1 MAFSSPEQFH
11 FFRDPQKQPHQLV
24 WLFFVEST
32 VKIDGF
38 SPSKMPRSGGSKPK
52 PSDNGFGLLAR
63 SSRIELCN
71 EMKKLVAGDMSLA
84 TSPKGWLK
92 SIFSSSHDFQPTHL
106 PAIWPA
112 VRLRRTSVF
121 VCGGS
126 LGGGAIHLPRA
137 FEIPRGGAANGSET
151 KKKDMTIGHVF
162 LFGAR
167 GGSRTRTPLR
177 ALAPEAS
184 ESTNSTT
191 RANGEAERLS
201 CSVQALY
208 YHIPGRVSSLFLRD
222 PVTFYFAH
230 PPGRGCA

>member
-1 MAFSSPEQFH
+1 MALLLTRLFHCSNCHYTQPNREEQGREAQRDLSDFVAQDTKNKKNPLKS
-11 FFRDPQKQPHQLV
+11 FDFRE
-24 WLFFVEST
+24 F
-32 VKIDGF
+32 
-38 SPSKMPRSGGSKPK
+38 
-52 PSDNGFGLLAR
+52 
-63 SSRIELCN
+63 C
-71 EMKKLVAGDMSLA
+71 
-84 TSPKGWLK
+84 KGWLK

-208 YHIPGRVSSLFLRD
+208 YHIPGQVSSLFLRD
-222 PVTFYFAH
+222 PVTFCFAH
-230 PPGRGCA
+230 PPGREYA